1 MSFQIVVVSARKC
14 RPFWVSVL
22 DLNQNNAFSNTLDV
36 VQPNIIVP
44 LDITIMYL
52 YGNEDIVMS
61 SYKLK

>member
-1 MSFQIVVVSARKC
+1 MSFQIVVVLARKC

-22 DLNQNNAFSNTLDV
+22 DLNQNNGFGNTLDV

-44 LDITIMYL
+44 LVFNYNV

>member
-1 MSFQIVVVSARKC
+1 MLLKIIEVSTRKC

-22 DLNQNNAFSNTLDV
+22 DLNQNNGFGNTLDV

-44 LDITIMYL
+44 LVFNYNV

>member
-44 LDITIMYL
+44 LVFNYNV